1 MKVTIKAVEYY
12 ECSRF
17 SRYEEQITQMADM
30 LRYDCAFAC
39 GDEFGE
45 SGIVAFPTWSTK
57 RDGTYHGNP
66 TMARWSSFGLSLRRL
81 SSGEKNDIAYR
92 RHLLTDQGT
101 NWVTFTHLGRIL
113 TEVSFQEWLARK
125 ERQSF

>member
-30 LRYDCAFAC
+30 LRYDRAFAHR
-39 GDEFGE
+39 DEP
-45 SGIVAFPTWSTK
+45 GIVAFPTWSTK

-66 TMARWSSFGLSLRRL
+66 TWDRWSSFGLSLRRL

-92 RHLLTDQGT
+92 RHLLTDQGA
-101 NWVTFTHLGRIL
+101 NWVTFVHVGRGQEDL
-113 TEVSFQEWLARK
+113 KEVTFQEWLARK
-125 ERQSF
+125 EEI